1 MIGIERVSDRSERV
15 SDQNERV
22 RGRSERVRDQS
33 ERVSLREMFR
43 DEKRE
48 RERGIILIN
57 RLTFFFFFFAFMN
70 RTHLFLDV
78 YYNSGAKFFRCSS
91 TTGASF

>member
-1 MIGIERVSDRSERV
+1 MRAAAWVIGIERVSDRSERV

-43 DEKRE
+43 DESECE
-48 RERGIILIN
+48 RESYYFNQPVIKII
-57 RLTFFFFFFAFMN
+57 FFFFCFHEQY
-70 RTHLFLDV
+70 T
-78 YYNSGAKFFRCSS
+78 SIFRCVL
-91 TTGASF
+91 